1 MRAKSISQQ
10 SRVVKSKNKKI
21 QQQIFREMM
30 QRNIVIS
37 KNFPKGFKN
46 LEKNSQNMH
55 DNKKSKLLN
64 QKKLHSKIKI
74 KLKKIQTNKKIK
86 SIINIRISITIAIKQ
101 LRKALKNSWK
111 RIQFQKKKLLKKKS
125 RPKAKSKSKPQLKY
139 KNKPRKKRKS
149 KIIKKSKSPNKRN
162 SQKHNKEKKQV
173 FPECMSK
180 LMKMKILIQLSL
192 ENQGEIKLIQVFHQ

>member
-1 MRAKSISQQ
+1 MMRAKSISQQ

-101 LRKALKNSWK
+101 LRKALKNS
-111 RIQFQKKKLLKKKS
+111 
-125 RPKAKSKSKPQLKY
+125 
-139 KNKPRKKRKS
+139 
-149 KIIKKSKSPNKRN
+149 
-162 SQKHNKEKKQV
+162 
-173 FPECMSK
+173 
-180 LMKMKILIQLSL
+180 
-192 ENQGEIKLIQVFHQ
+192 